1 MARLPATRWLLEAMN
16 LAGVFAYELTLSSV
30 TVARAA
36 FARRPKT
43 ASAILAVPLELRTDF
58 GIAVLAN
65 LVTLTP
71 GTCSLHVSEDR
82 RTLYVHQ
89 LDVRDPEA
97 AIATIKRAFERR
109 IARLERWRQ

>member
-1 MARLPATRWLLEAMN
+1 MAASV
-16 LAGVFAYELTLSSV
+16 LAGRFVEGTALAAVFLYELALSSL

-36 FARRPKT
+36 FARKPQT
-43 ASAILAVPLELRTDF
+43 ASAIVAVPLELRTDL

-82 RTLYVHQ
+82 RTLYVHA
-89 LDVRDPEA
+89 LNVESPEETIA
-97 AIATIKRAFERR
+97 AIKQAFERR
-109 IARLERWRQ
+109 IARLEQ

>member
-1 MARLPATRWLLEAMN
+1 MARTGRWIVDAVA
-16 LAGVFAYELTLSSV
+16 LAAVFLYELGLSSL

-36 FARRPKT
+36 FARKPQI
-43 ASAILAVPLELRTDF
+43 ASAIVAVPLELRTDL

-82 RTLYVHQ
+82 RTLYVHV
-89 LDVRDPEA
+89 LNVSSPEHTAA
-97 AIATIKRAFERR
+97 AIKHAFERR
-109 IARLERWRQ
+109 LARLE

>member
-1 MARLPATRWLLEAMN
+1 MTGTTGARWLVEASA
-16 LAGVFAYELTLSSV
+16 LAVVFVYELWLSSV

-36 FARRPKT
+36 FARKPQI
-43 ASAILAVPLELRTDF
+43 ASAIVAVPLELKTDL

-82 RTLYVHQ
+82 RTLYVHV
-89 LDVRDPEA
+89 LNVDSPEETVA
-97 AIATIKRAFERR
+97 GIKRGFERR
-109 IARLERWRQ
+109 IMRLER

>member
-1 MARLPATRWLLEAMN
+1 MAGALGLGA
-16 LAGVFAYELTLSSV
+16 VFVYELGLSSL

-36 FARRPKT
+36 FARKPRI
-43 ASAILAVPLELRTDF
+43 ASAIVAVPLELRTDL

-82 RTLYVHQ
+82 RTLYVHA
-89 LDVRDPEA
+89 LNVDSPEQTVA
-97 AIATIKRAFERR
+97 AIKRAFERR
-109 IARLERWRQ
+109 IARLER

>member
-1 MARLPATRWLLEAMN
+1 VDASA
-16 LAGVFAYELTLSSV
+16 LAAVFVYELWLSSV

-36 FARRPKT
+36 IARNPQI
-43 ASAILAVPLELRTDF
+43 ASAIVAVPLELKTDL

-82 RTLYVHQ
+82 RTLYVHA
-89 LDVRDPEA
+89 LNVDSPEE
-97 AIATIKRAFERR
+97 TVVGIKRKFERR
-109 IARLERWRQ
+109 IARLER